1 MLNIFGRKNFLT
13 ITSNTNMIG
22 KIHDNVGNDLKT
34 NKTKTIIICKI
45 VNKFLFDDRTPLAY
59 CMCGEYFKGIK
70 SNFIRSYNCV
80 PDNETIPKYKNIPNK
95 TGTGIKIRTDLIC
108 RHKPIAKCTKKPRI
122 KLIKKISQYICN
134 LFVLPVTLCS
144 LTKTSL
150 GFSPGINELENTV
163 KLAQ

>member
-1 MLNIFGRKNFLT
+1 
-13 ITSNTNMIG
+13 MIG

-95 TGTGIKIRTDLIC
+95 TGTGIKIRTDLI
-108 RHKPIAKCTKKPRI
+108 
-122 KLIKKISQYICN
+122 
-134 LFVLPVTLCS
+134 
-144 LTKTSL
+144 
-150 GFSPGINELENTV
+150 
-163 KLAQ
+163 